1 MTGLKNAQLGLH
13 IKTGLVWWIFP
24 DGTFALSGPADVDS
38 CLLGV
43 KTGMTILMEK
53 EPVED
58 GIRK

>member
-1 MTGLKNAQLGLH
+1 M
-13 IKTGLVWWIFP
+13 V
-24 DGTFALSGPADVDS
+24 DVDS